1 MESTLYLYVFS
12 WTFPA
17 WASVDQPSVPASFTF
32 GETNKQKS
40 IITNSGLPVSALVF
54 QVLRFVFSSWLTRH
68 TSKLMQLP
76 YLFKSRISNV
86 SVYFVSFFFILRR
99 SFGLSFYSPV
109 SILNFC
115 FNMSKQQENNDAVP
129 FIVLKIPNSTRVT
142 GKFLIQRKCSY
153 SLLCMALGNSRAP
166 FSFISTEAEK
176 KETTPFHDKVDI
188 PKHILA
194 ISLKTCHW
202 AAALSGFS

>member
-1 MESTLYLYVFS
+1 MKNTLYLDVFS
-12 WTFPA
+12 WTFPT
-17 WASVDQPSVPASFTF
+17 WASVDQASVPASFTF
-32 GETNKQKS
+32 GETNKRKS
-40 IITNSGLPVSALVF
+40 IITHSSLPVSALVF

-86 SVYFVSFFFILRR
+86 SVYSVSFFFILGR
-99 SFGLSFYSPV
+99 SFGLSSYSPF

-115 FNMSKQQENNDAVP
+115 FNISKQLENNDAVP
-129 FIVLKIPNSTRVT
+129 FIVLKISNSTRVT
-142 GKFLIQRKCSY
+142 GKLLIQRKCSY
-153 SLLCMALGNSRAP
+153 SLLCMAVGNSRAP

-176 KETTPFHDKVDI
+176 KEMTPFHNKVDI

-194 ISLKTCHW
+194 ISLKTCRW
-202 AAALSGFS
+202 AAAL